1 MDGTNHCVTQAVP
14 MVSHIVCST
23 VHTLGTIRMCG
34 QAFLFRIWSKIVCL
48 QWFMAWLIYY
58 GVVFAAPGL
67 QRIFSELCQDLASNF
82 SIVFKNLC
90 LSFLHFLPAQDAWL
104 WQEDAWHSRRKQPVC
119 ASVHMHTHS
128 KEIPS
133 LGTLSTGSWR
143 LPVSNRSTQQ
153 MLAGC
158 SHKALCNASQ
168 QLYALA
174 PFFFTAF
181 SLYTVC
187 RKGWLWQD
195 SHLSCAIDVLFH
207 HS

>member
-1 MDGTNHCVTQAVP
+1 
-14 MVSHIVCST
+14 
-23 VHTLGTIRMCG
+23 
-34 QAFLFRIWSKIVCL
+34 
-48 QWFMAWLIYY
+48 
-58 GVVFAAPGL
+58 
-67 QRIFSELCQDLASNF
+67 
-82 SIVFKNLC
+82 
-90 LSFLHFLPAQDAWL
+90 
-104 WQEDAWHSRRKQPVC
+104 
-119 ASVHMHTHS
+119 
-128 KEIPS
+128 
-133 LGTLSTGSWR
+133 
-143 LPVSNRSTQQ
+143 

-195 SHLSCAIDVLFH
+195 SRLSCAIDVLFH